1 MKDMSV
7 MKCLNQ
13 QKLLQFYY
21 LKWLAKHHRVILQV
35 FLIGFKYIKQSHKI
49 AKESSLKVCIYMHL
63 VKNGPVLKIYTEI
76 MLMTFYLITDLW
88 KLFKFRISAAKRKK
102 KKKAKSLNIVFC
114 NHFWVINTPKETP
127 GIFPG
132 LKTTSCQ
139 RGHLSV
145 ANIIPTTVL

>member
-1 MKDMSV
+1 MSV

-76 MLMTFYLITDLW
+76 MLMTFYLITD
-88 KLFKFRISAAKRKK
+88 
-102 KKKAKSLNIVFC
+102 VFIY
-114 NHFWVINTPKETP
+114 HRSM
-127 GIFPG
+127 
-132 LKTTSCQ
+132 KT
-139 RGHLSV
+139 
-145 ANIIPTTVL
+145 I

>member
-76 MLMTFYLITDLW
+76 MLMTFYLITDL
-88 KLFKFRISAAKRKK
+88 
-102 KKKAKSLNIVFC
+102 
-114 NHFWVINTPKETP
+114 
-127 GIFPG
+127 
-132 LKTTSCQ
+132 
-139 RGHLSV
+139 
-145 ANIIPTTVL
+145 